1 MKKQIHLGIF
11 SLALLS
17 LILTIGSCRKTC
29 CHDPQNPECENY
41 DPCFGKNIENE
52 ILISRAGYGGIT
64 NWFQPDVKFSRD
76 NIYFRPAKK
85 IDGAKYTWYLGTE
98 VIEEYEF
105 VRDFSDTRQ
114 TKEQGILIKLIIER
128 PKQTDCFP
136 NDDGLDTF
144 ERKIYFYDNHCE
156 TLMVGKYK
164 VKFDNLKD
172 SVILQ
177 SFNMSLPVGSP
188 GNWYRRKDS
197 CADKANDIYWIGL
210 NSYSQV
216 YPDTTW
222 SGMNSRT
229 LYNNSSLI
237 FTSIWNGLN
246 YIPYDGEIRV
256 NPVTL
261 ETSGNYLFRDENHKL
276 TPRIYFNGRKLE

>member
-1 MKKQIHLGIF
+1 MQLG
-11 SLALLS
+11 LLS
-17 LILTIGSCRKTC
+17 LVFLSLLLVIGSCRKTC
-29 CHDPQNPECENY
+29 CYDPQNPECENY
-41 DPCFGKNIENE
+41 DPCFGRNIENE
-52 ILISRAGYGGIT
+52 ILISRAGYGGIS

-105 VRDFSDTRQ
+105 VRDFSDTRL

-136 NDDGLDTF
+136 NDDGLDTL
-144 ERKIYFYDNHCE
+144 ERIIYFYDNHCE

-164 VKFDNLKD
+164 VKFANLKD

-177 SFNMSLPVGSP
+177 SFNMTLPIGSP
-188 GNWYRRKDS
+188 GNWYLRKDS
-197 CADKANDIYWIGL
+197 CTNKAKHIYWIGL
-210 NSYSQV
+210 NSYSKV

-222 SGMNSRT
+222 SGMNTNT

-237 FTSIWNGLN
+237 FTNTWNGFN

-261 ETSGNYLFRDENHKL
+261 ETSGNYLFRDEKHQL
-276 TPRIYFNGRKLE
+276 TPRINFKGRKIQ